1 VNSALGARGL
11 LALHFTFGTSADRV
25 ANGRARRVVTLPAA
39 LRVAVFAFFAA
50 AAFAVGLGL
59 TFSFRF
65 GLCVG
70 FGFGFGV
77 SFGLSFDL
85 SDGRVLGVGFNSRVS
100 GDGDSLFVC
109 RNGRDGGE
117 GE

>member
-1 VNSALGARGL
+1 VNGALGARGL
-11 LALHFTFGTSADRV
+11 LALHFTFGASAHRV

-39 LRVAVFAFFAA
+39 LRVAVFAFFVAA

-59 TFSFRF
+59 TFRFSF

-70 FGFGFGV
+70 FGFGVGLGV
-77 SFGLSFDL
+77 SFGLG
-85 SDGRVLGVGFNSRVS
+85 DGRVLGVDFDGRVS
-100 GDGDSLFVC
+100 GNGDGLFGG
-109 RNGRDGGE
+109 RNSRDGGE